1 MERLPCSAICSL
13 KRIKGVSMSKKWLT
27 LLAVPALL
35 VGIATPA
42 SATDQ
47 AVYLYSGGK
56 LAGALHFYDDGDDFG
71 LFDYL
76 ADGHGVRAY
85 VEKSESPWASWYN
98 GKGADAGGVYKTDGN
113 LYSIYTYKMRVC
125 TVDGASDTT
134 PVACSEW
141 EYIYE

>member
-1 MERLPCSAICSL
+1 
-13 KRIKGVSMSKKWLT
+13 MSKKWLT
-27 LLAVPALL
+27 LLAVPAFL
-35 VGIATPA
+35 VGSGTPA
-42 SATDQ
+42 VADSTGEMTALTDQ

-134 PVACSEW
+134 PVGCSEW